1 MSSPGVNLE
10 MHRSVAVVTVDDG
23 RANAYV
29 PELFE
34 ALLDALDAC
43 ENEAKAVVLSGR
55 PGTFS
60 AGIDVE
66 FLMAGKGL
74 ARLLALGTQTLL
86 RLAEY
91 PRPVVAACT
100 GHALTTGAAM
110 LLCCDVRLGSAGNY
124 KIGFNDVA
132 LGVPVTPMVYELA
145 QMRLSARHVIMA
157 CNTAH
162 LYSPHSAVEAGFLD
176 RVVEDDINAEALAVA
191 TSLAQRLHL
200 KAFVDTRR
208 LTCERLA
215 DVIVRTSADLASF
228 GRFPPGRRQEEPM
241 LLQPDAS
248 LKNVSPKG

>member
-1 MSSPGVNLE
+1 MERSLVDLE

-23 RANAYV
+23 KANAYV

-43 ENEAKAVVLSGR
+43 EADAKAVVLQGR

-66 FLMAGKGL
+66 FLVAGKGL

-110 LLCCDVRLGSAGNY
+110 LLCCDVRLGAAGNF

-132 LGVPVTPMVYELA
+132 MGVPVTPMVFELA
-145 QMRLSARHVIMA
+145 KMRLSARHVILA

-162 LYSPHSAVEAGFLD
+162 LYSPEGAVEAGFLD
-176 RVVEDDINAEALAVA
+176 RVVGDDITAEALAVA
-191 TSLAQRLHL
+191 TGLAHRLHL
-200 KAFVDTRR
+200 RAFTETRR

-228 GRFPPGRRQEEPM
+228 GRFPPGRAEEAPM
-241 LLQPDAS
+241 ILQSDAS
-248 LKNVSPKG
+248 LKNVREP